1 MYEMKRAKPLSQ
13 AMVHLVEARANCSRT
28 IKYQVC
34 QCGTNTGILEP
45 FVSILVAILQQIPI
59 LLRWING
66 HQGMELQLLVCVV
79 RQLVISLH
87 TFLCMTF
94 HIIGP

>member
-1 MYEMKRAKPLSQ
+1 MYEMGRAERLSQ
-13 AMVHLVEARANCSRT
+13 AMVHLVEARGSCSRT
-28 IKYQVC
+28 IKYQVY
-34 QCGTNTGILEP
+34 QCGTNTCILEP
-45 FVSILVAILQQIPI
+45 FVSILLTILQQIPI
-59 LLRWING
+59 LLLWIND